1 METQFLKQK
10 KYFKNGFSIIEM
22 LVVISVFAVI
32 GIFTTRAISL
42 TLRSSKKSD
51 SLVRVRENVNYSL
64 SVLERQI
71 RNSERISSCTGS
83 PTSSISYTSVEGI
96 LSTFSCV
103 TPGTSGYIASG
114 SARLTS
120 SDIAITSCSFTC
132 TQVDANNPAV
142 VKINV
147 EAEDATSTSVEKGTV
162 TAETEIIVRN
172 Y

>member
-1 METQFLKQK
+1 MKNQN
-10 KYFKNGFSIIEM
+10 FKILNINKRGFSIIEM
-22 LVVISVFAVI
+22 LVVISIFAVI
-32 GIFTTRAISL
+32 GVFTTRAISL
-42 TLRSSKKSD
+42 TLKSSKKSD
-51 SLVRVRENVNYSL
+51 SLVRVRENINYSL
-64 SVLERQI
+64 SILERQI

-96 LSTFSCV
+96 LSTFSCI
-103 TPGTSGYIASG
+103 TPGASGYIASG

-120 SDIAITSCSFTC
+120 SDISITTCSFTC

-147 EAEDATSTSVEKGTV
+147 VAEDATSSSVEKGTV